1 MGQGRRAWSRVF
13 VCPAELWVVM
23 GTCVCSDGQAVQR
36 ADISA
41 GGATSRD
48 FAGAT
53 RPGRVSSLVML
64 VALGVVPLLA
74 PAPVFSAVL

>member
-1 MGQGRRAWSRVF
+1 MRGRGCLSAPLS
-13 VCPAELWVVM
+13 CGLLWVR
-23 GTCVCSDGQAVQR
+23 VCAQMDKR
-36 ADISA
+36 FNERISA
-41 GGATSRD
+41 LAGATSRD
-48 FAGAT
+48 LAGAT